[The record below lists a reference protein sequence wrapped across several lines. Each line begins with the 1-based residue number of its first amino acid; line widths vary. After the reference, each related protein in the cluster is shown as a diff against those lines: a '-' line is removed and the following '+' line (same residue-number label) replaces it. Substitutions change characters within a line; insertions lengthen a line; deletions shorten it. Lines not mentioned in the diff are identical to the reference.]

1 VSGDRS
7 APGQRDRQ
15 RSRYRAGAT
24 TAGRLLA
31 DLVVVACWVLLL
43 TLLSLSANWSRAQF
57 YGLLL
62 LGIGCYVLVTAPWGR
77 RAEDE

>member
-1 VSGDRS
+1 MSDDRL
-7 APGQRDRQ
+7 ADGQRDGSLWQRA
-15 RSRYRAGAT
+15 RSRAVAT

-57 YGLLL
+57 YALLF
-62 LGIGCYVLVTAPWGR
+62 LGVVAYVLVTAPWGR
-77 RAEDE
+77 